1 MAPEVLE
8 HQPYDERADVYSFAI
23 TVWELITARVPYCDM
38 APMQVRSKKVWD
50 YDMDTWCLCT
60 MQVGVR
66 RVWGDGVCGEGPART
81 RLL

>member
-38 APMQVRSKKVWD
+38 APMQV
-50 YDMDTWCLCT
+50 
-60 MQVGVR
+60 GNR
-66 RVWGDGVCGEGPART
+66 RVCVGGDGACGGEVPART

>member
-1 MAPEVLE
+1 MLE